1 MLCQTT
7 DLQTVLQWYLPW
19 HKSRVRFVSAFI
31 LSLLRVMTVNLTK
44 IANGLNGHATPA
56 SNYRRLQRFFAV
68 FEVDY
73 VLIAQVMLH
82 LLPAQRQWVVT
93 MDRTLWHF
101 GGWPIN
107 ILLVGLVYQGV
118 AFPLCWTVLP
128 KQGNSHTSERI
139 ALMEQV
145 LLVLS
150 ADRIQALVADREFI
164 GHQWFSWL
172 KQQRIRFAIRIR
184 ENALVAP
191 DRGRRHPVRRLVSD
205 LAVDQA
211 RLFRR
216 PRGLYGHR
224 LYLSGLRLP
233 TEYLLVVSAHP
244 GNGAL
249 DQYRQR
255 WAIECLFAAFKSR
268 GFDFESTHL
277 NRIERIE
284 KMVALLALTFTW
296 AFLVG
301 LWIAQHKPLKMKNH
315 GYKAYSFF
323 RYGAD
328 QLQYILLNIQSQH
341 GAFKQCLRLLMSPLK
356 TQNTENVV

>member
-1 MLCQTT
+1 MLSQTT

-31 LSLLRVMTVNLTK
+31 LSLLRVMTVNLTR
-44 IANGLNGHATPA
+44 IAQGLNGQATPA
-56 SNYRRLQRFFAV
+56 SNYRRLQRFFAT
-68 FEVDY
+68 FEMDY
-73 VLIAQVMLH
+73 VRMAQVMLH
-82 LLPAQRQWVVT
+82 LLPAQHQWVVT

-101 GGWPIN
+101 GGLPIN
-107 ILLVGLVYQGV
+107 ILLVGLVHRGV

-128 KQGNSHTSERI
+128 KPGNAHTSARI

-145 LLVLS
+145 LLVLP

-172 KQQRIRFAIRIR
+172 KQQHIHFAIRIR
-184 ENALVAP
+184 ENALVGPAGQ
-191 DRGRRHPVRRLVSD
+191 RQRPVRRLMAD
-205 LAVDQA
+205 GAVHQ
-211 RLFRR
+211 
-216 PRGLYGHR
+216 PRILRQPRCLYGHS
-224 LYLSGLRLP
+224 LYLSGLRLA
-233 TEYLLVVSAHP
+233 TEYLLVVSTQP

-277 NRIERIE
+277 NRTERIE
-284 KMVALLALTFTW
+284 KMVALLALTFAW

-301 LWIAQHKPLKMKNH
+301 LWVAQHKPLKVKNH

-328 QLQYILLNIQSQH
+328 QLQYILLNIQDQPI
-341 GAFKQCLRLLMSPLK
+341 AFQQCLRLLINPAK
-356 TQNTENVV
+356 AHKTENVV